1 MANKKDLQSNF
12 NSMFLKTEAP
22 AKKESNEAQYG
33 RICTIANLE
42 LMDKLRAIARKEN
55 MPIKDVLEAAM
66 QLAVSSYEA
75 KNGKVKLPNKG
86 NAEGLF

>member
-1 MANKKDLQSNF
+1 MASKKDLQSSF
-12 NSMFLKTEAP
+12 SSMFQSTSQQ
-22 AKKESNEAQYG
+22 KENASEPKYV

-42 LMDKLRAIARKEN
+42 LMEKLRAIARKEN
-55 MPIKDVLEAAM
+55 IQIKHVIEAAM
-66 QLAVSSYEA
+66 KLAVSSYEA